1 MTLNDDPPIVHE
13 VPEITP
19 EVYENAEEE
28 ALRNNRVV
36 IVNVV
41 DETDDSNEQE

>member
-13 VPEITP
+13 VEEITP
-19 EVYENAEEE
+19 EVYKDAEDE
-28 ALRNNRVV
+28 ALNTGRVV

-41 DETDDSNEQE
+41 DETDDSDEQK